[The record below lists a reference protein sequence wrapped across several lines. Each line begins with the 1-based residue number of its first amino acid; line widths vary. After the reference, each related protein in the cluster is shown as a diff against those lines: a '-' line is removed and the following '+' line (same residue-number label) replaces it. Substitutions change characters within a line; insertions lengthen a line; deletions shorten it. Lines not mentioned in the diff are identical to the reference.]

1 MNYPLNNSQL
11 KKNALISNGFEYRFE
26 NKTPWFIRFSIE
38 NLWLDYEIGTN
49 SQTNATSSEL
59 RINGYYLGAGLRT
72 NTEKWRFLF
81 LVQTGNANYKYPFVE
96 SSGSNFKVVYNK
108 ENSFSCQTTIGVE
121 YYFSKDF
128 ALIAES
134 YYILI
139 PASNSFWK
147 SNFQNTGLKLGIT
160 TTLF

>member
-81 LVQTGNANYKYPFVE
+81 LVQT
-96 SSGSNFKVVYNK
+96 
-108 ENSFSCQTTIGVE
+108 
-121 YYFSKDF
+121 
-128 ALIAES
+128 
-134 YYILI
+134 
-139 PASNSFWK
+139 
-147 SNFQNTGLKLGIT
+147 
-160 TTLF
+160 